1 MRGRKLN
8 GKKRVKKYMHK
19 EIKIKYNFT
28 MYMDLNVVGWTSR
41 AGGEAAIP
49 ARPPSGGKYAQQVN
63 EWAEG
68 RGKYSAYMGSA
79 ARRWRENWARPHQSV
94 RGPIRI

>member
-1 MRGRKLN
+1 MERK
-8 GKKRVKKYMHK
+8 KIKWEKRVKKYMHK

-28 MYMDLNVVGWTSR
+28 MHMDRNVVGWPSR

-49 ARPPSGGKYAQQVN
+49 VRPPSGGKYAHQVD
-63 EWAEG
+63 ERAEG
-68 RGKYSAYMGSA
+68 RGKYSAYIGSA
-79 ARRWRENWARPHQSV
+79 ARRWRKNWARPHQSV